1 MVRKSASIE
10 FRVDLLLG
18 FITVQFICKKRKKE
32 KNKEGRVLTLVWSHA
47 RFAAS
52 HLTFA
57 AASFWGP
64 EAEAGMDVQICRLPS
79 LVSSLQLGGNKFKVP
94 QDRAFLR
101 GFVTLLGFL
110 VGLTLEGSLVGSQP
124 KHFLLD
130 PLSMRGSEHW
140 EGLLPRIKANIGIT
154 CFDLKKKK
162 CGSGEGPEG
171 SSKVTVFCVDD
182 TGVNCTGLAPAARSH
197 GSVGSWVSD
206 A

>member
-1 MVRKSASIE
+1 MRALSLE
-10 FRVDLLLG
+10 W
-18 FITVQFICKKRKKE
+18 ICFWGSSLFSLFAKKGKRKRIKKGE
-32 KNKEGRVLTLVWSHA
+32 CLPWSGLTPD
-47 RFAAS
+47 
-52 HLTFA
+52 LTFA

-64 EAEAGMDVQICRLPS
+64 EAEAGMDVQICCLPS

-154 CFDLKKKK
+154 CFDLKKKSVDLERDQRAAVRLL
-162 CGSGEGPEG
+162 CSVWMTQGSTAQAWHLLPGA
-171 SSKVTVFCVDD
+171 
-182 TGVNCTGLAPAARSH
+182 TGV
-197 GSVGSWVSD
+197 
-206 A
+206 